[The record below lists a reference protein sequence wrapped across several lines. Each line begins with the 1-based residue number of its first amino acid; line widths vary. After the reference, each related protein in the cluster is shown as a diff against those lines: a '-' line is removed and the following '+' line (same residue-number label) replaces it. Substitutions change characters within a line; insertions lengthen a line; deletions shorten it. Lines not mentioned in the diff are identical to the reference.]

1 MMEGIDLADD
11 ACRFQIM
18 CKVPFPYLGDA
29 VIKKRMEKNR
39 AWYTY
44 QTVKSIIQAMGR
56 SIRNDKDHAISY
68 ILDSDWDLFF
78 RRNKGMFPS
87 DFVNCIYM

>member
-1 MMEGIDLADD
+1 
-11 ACRFQIM
+11 M